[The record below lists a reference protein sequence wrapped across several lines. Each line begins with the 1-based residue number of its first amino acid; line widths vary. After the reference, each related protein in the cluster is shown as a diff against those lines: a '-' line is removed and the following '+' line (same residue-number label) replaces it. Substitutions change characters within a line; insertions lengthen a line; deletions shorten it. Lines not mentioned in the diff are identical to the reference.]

1 MFCRVIWRIWSL
13 CPGNTKSPLSG
24 VRLQIVSHEDLHAE
38 SSAHI
43 LGFIGIVRAFIFFFV
58 TAFGITTSVDVM
70 LSQRKERAS
79 LMRAAVTRHVDS
91 AARTTGLTACAI
103 ASSCSGVSVAA

>member
-13 CPGNTKSPLSG
+13 WPGNTKSTLSG
-24 VRLQIVSHEDLHAE
+24 LRLKIVSHEDIHAE
-38 SSAHI
+38 SSSHN
-43 LGFIGIVRAFIFFFV
+43 LGFIGIVRVFIFFFV

-70 LSQRKERAS
+70 FSQRKERAS
-79 LMRAAVTRHVDS
+79 LMRAAVNRHVDRV
-91 AARTTGLTACAI
+91 ARTTGLTACAI